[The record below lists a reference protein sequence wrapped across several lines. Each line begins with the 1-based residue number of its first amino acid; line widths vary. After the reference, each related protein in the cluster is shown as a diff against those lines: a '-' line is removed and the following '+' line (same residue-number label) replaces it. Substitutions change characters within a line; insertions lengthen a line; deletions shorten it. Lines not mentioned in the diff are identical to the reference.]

1 MSLGNKIISLFV
13 GYSFC
18 LFLGAYNDFFLSL
31 YMPVLIAIA
40 LVPFLIKFPKNIWL
54 HFIISIAT
62 AIPISILLVKLVPAN
77 VLIDFN
83 LGLFS
88 LSRLET
94 TTILVSMLLAK
105 LPYFGLSWLRGV
117 AQNALFAASF
127 LLLSTHLWVESAP
140 DGFGFIIYFVI
151 PFLLPIVYHTA
162 VKNIKPFRILA
173 ITILSYTAL
182 VGLDFYFVTEAKGN
196 SSILEGTYPGFLI
209 IDYLVPVTFVITLLF
224 GYNPYPWK
232 LPSFRKNKDC
242 SAAAETIQAG
252 KGEDGFGV
260 AGDTSP
266 EVSGELTD
274 ELVDNAPDEVAEE
287 VADEV
292 ADEMNGEVCSE
303 LAGEAKYE
311 VCSELAGVA
320 KDEVCSELADEVIGD
335 SYAQFP
341 IEAKSIVCA
350 ELPGETKCE
359 VCSEL
364 AGGAKDE
371 VCSELAGEA
380 IGDSYAQFPS
390 EAKSLVCS
398 ELAGEAKCE
407 VCSELADETIGDSYA
422 QFPIEAK
429 SIVCAELPGET
440 KCEVCS
446 ELADEVIGD
455 SYAQFPIEAKSIV
468 CAELPG
474 ETKCE
479 VCSETAGE
487 AIGDSYA
494 QFPSEAKSLVCAE
507 LPGETKCE
515 VCSELAGEVKDEV
528 CSELAGEAKSE
539 IDVLPEI
546 TTTEMAL
553 KLEENDLPSPQR

>member
-105 LPYFGLSWLRGV
+105 LPYFGLNWFRGV

-127 LLLSTHLWVESAP
+127 LLLSIHLWVESAP
-140 DGFGFIIYFVI
+140 EGFGFIIYFVI
-151 PFLLPIVYHTA
+151 PFLLPIIYHTA

-266 EVSGELTD
+266 EVSVELTD

-287 VADEV
+287 VADEL
-292 ADEMNGEVCSE
+292 NGEVCSE

-311 VCSELAGVA
+311 VCSELAG
-320 KDEVCSELADEVIGD
+320 EVIGD
-335 SYAQFP
+335 SYA
-341 IEAKSIVCA
+341 E
-350 ELPGETKCE
+350 
-359 VCSEL
+359 
-364 AGGAKDE
+364 
-371 VCSELAGEA
+371 
-380 IGDSYAQFPS
+380 
-390 EAKSLVCS
+390 
-398 ELAGEAKCE
+398 
-407 VCSELADETIGDSYA
+407 
-422 QFPIEAK
+422 
-429 SIVCAELPGET
+429 
-440 KCEVCS
+440 
-446 ELADEVIGD
+446 
-455 SYAQFPIEAKSIV
+455 FPIEAKSIV

-479 VCSETAGE
+479 VCSETAG
-487 AIGDSYA
+487 D
-494 QFPSEAKSLVCAE
+494 AE
-507 LPGETKCE
+507 
-515 VCSELAGEVKDEV
+515 DEV

-546 TTTEMAL
+546 TTTEMTL
-553 KLEENDLPSPQR
+553 KLEENGLPSPQR